1 MLLGYAGRNVVP
13 RLLMNSLEPELAH
26 VDFDWSVLLFTL
38 TISLATAVT
47 LLVAI
52 AAVFLVATSPNWLG
66 R

>member
-1 MLLGYAGRNVVP
+1 MSTIGRRRGRRLG
-13 RLLMNSLEPELAH
+13 STI
-26 VDFDWSVLLFTL
+26 WTL